1 MAPLVTYI
9 DKKYQRVS
17 AETAYLNPDVLKR
30 RNLTV
35 AIHATATRVLFET
48 KTANGRPRA
57 IGVEF
62 GSRDGGPTWKAY
74 AKEVVVS

>member
-1 MAPLVTYI
+1 MTYI
-9 DKKYQRVS
+9 DKNYRRVS
-17 AETAYLNPDVLKR
+17 AETAYLTPNVLNRK
-30 RNLTV
+30 NLTV
-35 AIHATATRVLFET
+35 AIHATATRVLFDT

-62 GSRDGGPTWKAY
+62 GSQEGGPMWKAY